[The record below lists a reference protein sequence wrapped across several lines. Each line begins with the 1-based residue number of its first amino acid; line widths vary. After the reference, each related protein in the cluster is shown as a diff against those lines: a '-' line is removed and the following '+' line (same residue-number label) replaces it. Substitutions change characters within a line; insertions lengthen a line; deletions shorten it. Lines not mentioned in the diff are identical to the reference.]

1 MKTQEKRNMF
11 RFLAIKQPNSNS
23 PHDNTLKGDKKQ
35 VCQKKRQGRRKAK
48 GRKAQK
54 KGKGTNSKTIMRETG
69 STNAIKE
76 NAIPPGDPRL

>member
-1 MKTQEKRNMF
+1 MLHMKTQEKRNMF

-35 VCQKKRQGRRKAK
+35 VCQKNGQGRRKAK

-54 KGKGTNSKTIMRETG
+54 KAKAPTRKQS
-69 STNAIKE
+69 
-76 NAIPPGDPRL
+76 